1 MALRLTKKDQNT
13 SESKWVAYDDDTKV
27 LLARID
33 NPEYAVALERERRKL
48 RNADAQFGVGVV
60 GVIDGEKTETQTQ
73 YKLLSQF
80 VIKDWAGAQDA
91 DGNPLAYSAVVA
103 EQMLDANIEFFLFV
117 LSESGNAAIEAK
129 KALDET
135 VGKSLPASSG
145 KKSGAAKQK
154 SAD

>member
-1 MALRLTKKDQNT
+1 MALRLTKKDQNI

-80 VIKDWAGAQDA
+80 VIKDWAGVQDA
-91 DGNPLAYSAVVA
+91 DENPLPYSPEVG
-103 EQMLDANIEFFLFV
+103 EQMLDANFSFFMFV
-117 LSESGNAAIEAK
+117 LREASAS
-129 KALDET
+129 ALEAQQALAET

-145 KKSGAAKQK
+145 KKSGAATRK

>member
-13 SESKWVAYDDDTKV
+13 SETKWVAYDDDTKV

-48 RNADAQFGVGVV
+48 RNADAQFGTGIV

-80 VIKDWAGAQDA
+80 VVKDWSGVQDA
-91 DGNPLAYSAVVA
+91 DENPLPYSPEVG
-103 EQMLDANIEFFLFV
+103 EQMLDSNFAFFMFV
-117 LSESGNAAIEAK
+117 LREASASALEAQNA
-129 KALDET
+129 LVET
-135 VGKSLPASSG
+135 VGKSSPDSSG

>member
-1 MALRLTKKDQNT
+1 MALRLPKKDQNT

-48 RNADAQFGVGVV
+48 RNADAKFGVGVV

-80 VIKDWAGAQDA
+80 VIKDWAGVQDA
-91 DGNPLAYSAVVA
+91 DENPLPYSPEVG
-103 EQMLDANIEFFLFV
+103 EQMLDANFNFFMFV
-117 LSESGNAAIEAK
+117 LREASAS
-129 KALDET
+129 ALEAQQALAET

-145 KKSGAAKQK
+145 KKSGAATRK

>member
-13 SESKWVAYDDDTKV
+13 ADTKWVAYDDDTKV

-48 RNADAQFGVGVV
+48 RNADAQFGIGVV

-80 VIKDWAGAQDA
+80 VIKDWAGVQDA
-91 DGNPLAYSAVVA
+91 EGNPLPYGPEVG
-103 EQMLDANIEFFLFV
+103 EQMLDANLGFFMFV
-117 LSESGNAAIEAK
+117 LREASASALEAQ
-129 KALDET
+129 KALAET
-135 VGKSLPASSG
+135 VGKSSPASSG
-145 KKSGAAKQK
+145 KKSGAARQK

>member
-13 SESKWVAYDDDTKV
+13 SETKWVDYDDDTKV

-60 GVIDGEKTETQTQ
+60 GVIDGETTEHQTQ
-73 YKLLSQF
+73 CRLLGQF
-80 VIKDWAGAQDA
+80 IVKDWAGVQDG
-91 DGNPLAYSAVVA
+91 DGNPLEYSAVAA
-103 EQMLDANIEFFLFV
+103 EQMLDANLEFFLFV
-117 LSESGNAAIEAK
+117 LRESGKTAIEAK

-135 VGKSLPASSG
+135 VGKLLPASSG
-145 KKSGAAKQK
+145 KKSGAARRK
-154 SAD
+154 SVD